1 MKNIRKIFC
10 VFLIISLFISVPVLN
25 ASGIENKGF
34 DDQFKDIGNES
45 KGRICDYDG
54 TEILKEVSQEP
65 DKDGNYEIT
74 LTVKGK
80 PKKVTKPVDI
90 LLIMDAS
97 NSMYY
102 NMDELKESMNS
113 LVDKVIDNIP
123 DSRIA
128 VVAFGT
134 YSEEVFSFND
144 KNNFTSKEEYKKAIK
159 KSYNNIEGMGNTNI
173 ESSWRLADEIFNN
186 ELNNNSNSK
195 KDVIFFSDGYPN
207 ISVDYLYSIGY
218 LSVDNYDYYKYYN
231 DYYLNE
237 KNYYLNQIYK
247 KAFEEG
253 KNYRNEHRDYEYEK
267 IMKENGN
274 TIGSWA
280 LYEYKKFYN
289 NYPDTNIFSVAL
301 IDNIPYEDKNSAKE
315 LLSKMQNS
323 GYFTID
329 SRFGQDNNENNS
341 KSLKEIYDKIA
352 NNIILDKE
360 MAKGLKITDVV
371 SKDFEIVKNGA
382 YDGKNSKIVNLS
394 DNSVIDLKENI
405 EGDKISWD
413 RGENI
418 IDSTDG
424 IQFKFKIK
432 PKDQYWGTGENKVYT
447 NDIATISYKK
457 PKEKNKIITG
467 IFNKPNLSIPYK
479 LGKIKVTKKFFD
491 ENGKEIKVDD
501 KKTYTVCIDGGDLG
515 KYYLKVDGNGNA
527 KVLDFYMRDEN
538 TDISNNTDTKK
549 GYLKVTESSE
559 NKRIYKVSE
568 IDTMD
573 SETKSIFVNGSK
585 KDSFELN
592 MKNNNID
599 IVINSSIKDEKYFY
613 DNKEKI
619 NDFGILKLN

>member
-45 KGRICDYDG
+45 EGRICDYDG
-54 TEILKEVSQEP
+54 TEILKEVSQKSDE
-65 DKDGNYEIT
+65 DGNYEIT

-102 NMDELKESMNS
+102 NMDELKASMNS

-159 KSYNNIEGMGNTNI
+159 KSYNNIEGRGNTNI

-207 ISVDYLYSIGY
+207 ESMNMLLESKYLEGGRE
-218 LSVDNYDYYKYYN
+218 YYEQYKKH
-231 DYYLNE
+231 LE
-237 KNYYLNQIYK
+237 QIYK
-247 KAFEEG
+247 TKI
-253 KNYRNEHRDYEYEK
+253 KKDSDYEK
-267 IMKENGN
+267 ILMDELNNGN
-274 TIGSWA
+274 YKSIDEWA
-280 LYEYKKFYN
+280 LYEYEKFYN

-467 IFNKPNLSIPYK
+467 IFNKPNLSVPYK

-491 ENGKEIKVDD
+491 EDGKEIKVDD

-585 KDSFELN
+585 NDSFELN
-592 MKNNNID
+592 MQNNNID

>member
-34 DDQFKDIGNES
+34 DDQFKDIANES
-45 KGRICDYDG
+45 EGRICDYDG
-54 TEILKEVSQEP
+54 TEILKEVSEKP
-65 DKDGNYEIT
+65 DEDGNYEIT

-207 ISVDYLYSIGY
+207 ESMNMLLESKYLEGGRE
-218 LSVDNYDYYKYYN
+218 YYEQYKKH
-231 DYYLNE
+231 LE
-237 KNYYLNQIYK
+237 QIYK
-247 KAFEEG
+247 TKI
-253 KNYRNEHRDYEYEK
+253 KKDSDYEK
-267 IMKENGN
+267 ILMDELNNGN
-274 TIGSWA
+274 YKSIDEWA
-280 LYEYKKFYN
+280 LYEYEKFYN

-479 LGKIKVTKKFFD
+479 LGKIKVTKKFFGED
-491 ENGKEIKVDD
+491 GKEIKVDD

-538 TDISNNTDTKK
+538 TDISNKKKKKK

>member
-102 NMDELKESMNS
+102 NMDELKASMNS

-123 DSRIA
+123 NSRIA

-173 ESSWRLADEIFNN
+173 ESSWRLADEIFKN

-207 ISVDYLYSIGY
+207 ESMNMLLESKYLEGGREYYEQYKKY
-218 LSVDNYDYYKYYN
+218 L
-231 DYYLNE
+231 E
-237 KNYYLNQIYK
+237 QIYK
-247 KAFEEG
+247 IKI
-253 KNYRNEHRDYEYEK
+253 KKDSDYEK
-267 IMKENGN
+267 ILMDELNNGN
-274 TIGSWA
+274 YKSIDEWA
-280 LYEYKKFYN
+280 LYEYEKFYN

-329 SRFGQDNNENNS
+329 SRFSQGKQKNNS

-432 PKDQYWGTGENKVYT
+432 PKNQYWGTGDNKVYT

-479 LGKIKVTKKFFD
+479 LGKIKVTKKFFGED
-491 ENGKEIKVDD
+491 GKEIKVDD

-559 NKRIYKVSE
+559 NKRIYRVSE

-585 KDSFELN
+585 NDSFELN
-592 MKNNNID
+592 MQNNNID

>member
-54 TEILKEVSQEP
+54 TEILKEVSEKP
-65 DKDGNYEIT
+65 DEDGNYEIT

-102 NMDELKESMNS
+102 NMDELKASMNS

-159 KSYNNIEGMGNTNI
+159 KSYNNIEGRGNTNI

-207 ISVDYLYSIGY
+207 ESMNMLLESKYLEGGRE
-218 LSVDNYDYYKYYN
+218 YYEQYKKH
-231 DYYLNE
+231 LE
-237 KNYYLNQIYK
+237 QIYK
-247 KAFEEG
+247 TKI
-253 KNYRNEHRDYEYEK
+253 KKDSDYEK
-267 IMKENGN
+267 ILMDELNNGN
-274 TIGSWA
+274 YKSIDEWA
-280 LYEYKKFYN
+280 LYEYEKFYN

-315 LLSKMQNS
+315 LLSKMQNL

-371 SKDFEIVKNGA
+371 SKDFEIVKNGD

-405 EGDKISWD
+405 EEDKISWD

-491 ENGKEIKVDD
+491 EYGKEIKVDN

-538 TDISNNTDTKK
+538 TDISNNTDTEK

>member
-102 NMDELKESMNS
+102 NMDELKASMNS

-134 YSEEVFSFND
+134 YSEEVFSFNN

-159 KSYNNIEGMGNTNI
+159 KSYNNIEGRGNTNI
-173 ESSWRLADEIFNN
+173 ESSWRLADEIFKN
-186 ELNNNSNSK
+186 ELNNNFNSK

-207 ISVDYLYSIGY
+207 ESMNMLLESKYLEGGRE
-218 LSVDNYDYYKYYN
+218 YYEQYKKH
-231 DYYLNE
+231 LE
-237 KNYYLNQIYK
+237 QIYK
-247 KAFEEG
+247 TKI
-253 KNYRNEHRDYEYEK
+253 KKDSDYEK
-267 IMKENGN
+267 ILMDELNNGN
-274 TIGSWA
+274 YKSIDEWA
-280 LYEYKKFYN
+280 LYEYEKFYN

-467 IFNKPNLSIPYK
+467 IFNKPNLSVPYK

-501 KKTYTVCIDGGDLG
+501 KNLIILI
-515 KYYLKVDGNGNA
+515 L
-527 KVLDFYMRDEN
+527 
-538 TDISNNTDTKK
+538 
-549 GYLKVTESSE
+549 
-559 NKRIYKVSE
+559 
-568 IDTMD
+568 
-573 SETKSIFVNGSK
+573 K
-585 KDSFELN
+585 KD
-592 MKNNNID
+592 I
-599 IVINSSIKDEKYFY
+599 
-613 DNKEKI
+613 
-619 NDFGILKLN
+619 

>member
-65 DKDGNYEIT
+65 DEDGNYEIT

-102 NMDELKESMNS
+102 NMDELKASMNS

-134 YSEEVFSFND
+134 YSEEVFSFNN

-159 KSYNNIEGMGNTNI
+159 KSYNNIEGRGNTNI

-207 ISVDYLYSIGY
+207 ESMNMLLESKYLEGGRE
-218 LSVDNYDYYKYYN
+218 YYEQYKKH
-231 DYYLNE
+231 LE
-237 KNYYLNQIYK
+237 QIYK
-247 KAFEEG
+247 TKI
-253 KNYRNEHRDYEYEK
+253 KKDSDYEK
-267 IMKENGN
+267 ILMDELNNGN
-274 TIGSWA
+274 YKSIDEWA
-280 LYEYKKFYN
+280 LYEYEKFYN

-315 LLSKMQNS
+315 LLSKMQNL

-371 SKDFEIVKNGA
+371 SKDFEIVKNGD

-405 EGDKISWD
+405 EEDKISWD

-418 IDSTDG
+418 IDSIDG

-491 ENGKEIKVDD
+491 EYGKEIKVDN

-538 TDISNNTDTKK
+538 TDISNNTDTEK

>member
-65 DKDGNYEIT
+65 DEDGNYEIT

-102 NMDELKESMNS
+102 NMDELKASMNS

-134 YSEEVFSFND
+134 YSEEVFSFNN

-159 KSYNNIEGMGNTNI
+159 KSYNNIEGRGNTNI
-173 ESSWRLADEIFNN
+173 ESSWRLADEIFKN
-186 ELNNNSNSK
+186 ELNNNFNSK

-207 ISVDYLYSIGY
+207 ESMNMLLESKYLEGGRE
-218 LSVDNYDYYKYYN
+218 YYEQYKKH
-231 DYYLNE
+231 LE
-237 KNYYLNQIYK
+237 QIYK
-247 KAFEEG
+247 TKI
-253 KNYRNEHRDYEYEK
+253 KKDSDYEK
-267 IMKENGN
+267 ILMDELNNGN
-274 TIGSWA
+274 YKSIDEWA
-280 LYEYKKFYN
+280 LYEYEKFYN

-467 IFNKPNLSIPYK
+467 IFNKPNLSVPYK
-479 LGKIKVTKKFFD
+479 LGKIKVTKKFFGED
-491 ENGKEIKVDD
+491 GKEIKVDD

-585 KDSFELN
+585 NDSFELN
-592 MKNNNID
+592 MQNNNID

>member
-45 KGRICDYDG
+45 EGRICDYDG
-54 TEILKEVSQEP
+54 TEILKEVSQKP
-65 DKDGNYEIT
+65 DEDGNYEIT

-102 NMDELKESMNS
+102 NMDELKASMNS

-134 YSEEVFSFND
+134 YSEEVFSFNN

-159 KSYNNIEGMGNTNI
+159 KSYNNIEGRGNTNI
-173 ESSWRLADEIFNN
+173 ESSWRLADEIFKN
-186 ELNNNSNSK
+186 ELNNNFNSK

-207 ISVDYLYSIGY
+207 ESMNMLLESKYLEGGRE
-218 LSVDNYDYYKYYN
+218 YYEQYKKH
-231 DYYLNE
+231 LE
-237 KNYYLNQIYK
+237 QIYK
-247 KAFEEG
+247 TKI
-253 KNYRNEHRDYEYEK
+253 KKDSDYEK
-267 IMKENGN
+267 ILMDELNNGN
-274 TIGSWA
+274 YKSIDEWA
-280 LYEYKKFYN
+280 LYEYEKFYN

-467 IFNKPNLSIPYK
+467 IFNKPNLSVPYK

-585 KDSFELN
+585 NDSFELN
-592 MKNNNID
+592 MQNNNID

>member
-102 NMDELKESMNS
+102 NMDELKASMNS

-207 ISVDYLYSIGY
+207 ESMNMLLESKYLEGGRE
-218 LSVDNYDYYKYYN
+218 YYEQYKKH
-231 DYYLNE
+231 LE
-237 KNYYLNQIYK
+237 QIYK
-247 KAFEEG
+247 TKI
-253 KNYRNEHRDYEYEK
+253 KKDSDYEK
-267 IMKENGN
+267 ILMDELNNGN
-274 TIGSWA
+274 YKSIDEWA
-280 LYEYKKFYN
+280 LYEYEKFYN

-457 PKEKNKIITG
+457 TKEKNKIITG
-467 IFNKPNLSIPYK
+467 IFNKPNLSVPYK

-491 ENGKEIKVDD
+491 ENGKEIKVDN

-592 MKNNNID
+592 MQNNNID

>member
-34 DDQFKDIGNES
+34 DDQFKDIANES

-65 DKDGNYEIT
+65 DEYGNYEIT

-102 NMDELKESMNS
+102 NMDELKASMNS

-159 KSYNNIEGMGNTNI
+159 KSYNNIEGRGNTNI
-173 ESSWRLADEIFNN
+173 ESSWRLADEIFKN

-207 ISVDYLYSIGY
+207 ESMNMLLESKYLEGGREYYEQYKKY
-218 LSVDNYDYYKYYN
+218 L
-231 DYYLNE
+231 E
-237 KNYYLNQIYK
+237 QIYK
-247 KAFEEG
+247 IKI
-253 KNYRNEHRDYEYEK
+253 KKDSDYEK
-267 IMKENGN
+267 ILMDELNNGN
-274 TIGSWA
+274 YKSIDEWA
-280 LYEYKKFYN
+280 LYEYEKFYN

-329 SRFGQDNNENNS
+329 SRFDQDNNENNS

-405 EGDKISWD
+405 EEDKISWD

-479 LGKIKVTKKFFD
+479 LGKIKVTKKFFGED
-491 ENGKEIKVDD
+491 GKEIKVDD

-592 MKNNNID
+592 MQNNNID

>member
-45 KGRICDYDG
+45 EGRICDYDG
-54 TEILKEVSQEP
+54 TEILKEVSEKP
-65 DKDGNYEIT
+65 DEDGNYEIT

-123 DSRIA
+123 NSRIA

-173 ESSWRLADEIFNN
+173 EGTWRLADEIFNN

-207 ISVDYLYSIGY
+207 ESMNMLLESKYLEGGREYYEQYKKY
-218 LSVDNYDYYKYYN
+218 L
-231 DYYLNE
+231 E
-237 KNYYLNQIYK
+237 QIYK
-247 KAFEEG
+247 IKI
-253 KNYRNEHRDYEYEK
+253 KKDSDYEK
-267 IMKENGN
+267 ILMDELNNGN
-274 TIGSWA
+274 YKSIDEWA
-280 LYEYKKFYN
+280 LYEYEKFYN

-329 SRFGQDNNENNS
+329 SRFSQGKQKNNS

-432 PKDQYWGTGENKVYT
+432 PKNQYWGTGDNKVYT

-479 LGKIKVTKKFFD
+479 IGKIKVTKKFFGED
-491 ENGKEIKVDD
+491 GKEIKVDD

-538 TDISNNTDTKK
+538 TDISNNNDTKK

-559 NKRIYKVSE
+559 NKRIYRVSE

-573 SETKSIFVNGSK
+573 
-585 KDSFELN
+585 
-592 MKNNNID
+592 
-599 IVINSSIKDEKYFY
+599 
-613 DNKEKI
+613 
-619 NDFGILKLN
+619 

>member
-65 DKDGNYEIT
+65 DEDGNYEIT

-102 NMDELKESMNS
+102 NMDELKASMNS

-159 KSYNNIEGMGNTNI
+159 KSYNNIEGRGNTNI

-207 ISVDYLYSIGY
+207 ESMNMLLESKYLEGGRE
-218 LSVDNYDYYKYYN
+218 YYEQYKKH
-231 DYYLNE
+231 LE
-237 KNYYLNQIYK
+237 QIYK
-247 KAFEEG
+247 TKI
-253 KNYRNEHRDYEYEK
+253 KKDSDYEK
-267 IMKENGN
+267 ILMDELNNGN
-274 TIGSWA
+274 YKSIDEWA
-280 LYEYKKFYN
+280 LYEYEKFYN

-405 EGDKISWD
+405 EEDKISWD

-424 IQFKFKIK
+424 VQFKFKIK

-467 IFNKPNLSIPYK
+467 IFNKPNLSVPYK

-491 ENGKEIKVDD
+491 EDGKEIKVDD
-501 KKTYTVCIDGGDLG
+501 KKTYIVCIDGGDLG

>member
-102 NMDELKESMNS
+102 NMDELKASMNS

-134 YSEEVFSFND
+134 EVEEVFSFSN
-144 KNNFTSKEEYKKAIK
+144 KNNFTSKEEYKNAIK
-159 KSYNNIEGMGNTNI
+159 DSYYYITGRGNTNI
-173 ESSWRLADEIFNN
+173 EGTWRVADEIFKN

-207 ISVDYLYSIGY
+207 ESMNMLLESKYLEGGRE
-218 LSVDNYDYYKYYN
+218 YYEQYKKH
-231 DYYLNE
+231 LE
-237 KNYYLNQIYK
+237 QIYK
-247 KAFEEG
+247 TKI
-253 KNYRNEHRDYEYEK
+253 KKDSDYEK
-267 IMKENGN
+267 ILMDELNNGN
-274 TIGSWA
+274 YKSIDEWA
-280 LYEYKKFYN
+280 LYEYEKFYN

-341 KSLKEIYDKIA
+341 KSLKGIYDKIA

-467 IFNKPNLSIPYK
+467 IFNKPNLSVPYK

-491 ENGKEIKVDD
+491 ENGKEIKVDN

-585 KDSFELN
+585 NDSFELN
-592 MKNNNID
+592 MQNNNID

>member
-54 TEILKEVSQEP
+54 TEILKEVSQKP
-65 DKDGNYEIT
+65 DEDGNYEIT

-102 NMDELKESMNS
+102 NMDELKASMNS

-207 ISVDYLYSIGY
+207 ESMNMLLESKYLEGGRE
-218 LSVDNYDYYKYYN
+218 YYEQYKKHF
-231 DYYLNE
+231 E
-237 KNYYLNQIYK
+237 QIYK
-247 KAFEEG
+247 TKI
-253 KNYRNEHRDYEYEK
+253 KKDSDYEK
-267 IMKENGN
+267 ILMDELNNGN
-274 TIGSWA
+274 YKSIDEWA
-280 LYEYKKFYN
+280 LYEYEKFYN

-405 EGDKISWD
+405 EEDKISWD

-467 IFNKPNLSIPYK
+467 IFNKPNLSVPYK

-491 ENGKEIKVDD
+491 EDGKEIKVDD

-585 KDSFELN
+585 NDSFELN
-592 MKNNNID
+592 MQNNNID

>member
-102 NMDELKESMNS
+102 NMDELKASMNS

-207 ISVDYLYSIGY
+207 ESMNMLLESKYLEGGREYYEQYKKY
-218 LSVDNYDYYKYYN
+218 L
-231 DYYLNE
+231 E
-237 KNYYLNQIYK
+237 QIYK
-247 KAFEEG
+247 IKI
-253 KNYRNEHRDYEYEK
+253 KKDSDYEK
-267 IMKENGN
+267 ILMDELNNGN
-274 TIGSWA
+274 YKSIDEWA
-280 LYEYKKFYN
+280 LYEYEKFYN

-371 SKDFEIVKNGA
+371 SKDFEIVKNGD

-405 EGDKISWD
+405 EEDKISWD

>member
-102 NMDELKESMNS
+102 NMDELKASMNS

-123 DSRIA
+123 NFRIA

-173 ESSWRLADEIFNN
+173 ESSWRLADEIFKN

-207 ISVDYLYSIGY
+207 ESMNMLLESKYLEGGREYYEQYKKY
-218 LSVDNYDYYKYYN
+218 L
-231 DYYLNE
+231 E
-237 KNYYLNQIYK
+237 QIYK
-247 KAFEEG
+247 IKI
-253 KNYRNEHRDYEYEK
+253 KKDSDYEK
-267 IMKENGN
+267 ILMDELNNGN
-274 TIGSWA
+274 YKSIDEWA
-280 LYEYKKFYN
+280 LYEYEKFYN

-329 SRFGQDNNENNS
+329 SRFSQGKQKNNS

-405 EGDKISWD
+405 EEDKISWD

-467 IFNKPNLSIPYK
+467 IFNKPNLSVPYK

-515 KYYLKVDGNGNA
+515 KYYLKVDGNGNT

>member
-65 DKDGNYEIT
+65 DEYGNYEIT

-102 NMDELKESMNS
+102 NMDELKASMNS

-134 YSEEVFSFND
+134 YSEEVFSFNN

-159 KSYNNIEGMGNTNI
+159 KSYNNIEGRGNTNI
-173 ESSWRLADEIFNN
+173 ESSWRLADEIFKN
-186 ELNNNSNSK
+186 ELNNNFNSK

-207 ISVDYLYSIGY
+207 ESMNMLLESKYLEGGRE
-218 LSVDNYDYYKYYN
+218 YYEQYKKH
-231 DYYLNE
+231 LE
-237 KNYYLNQIYK
+237 QIYK
-247 KAFEEG
+247 TKI
-253 KNYRNEHRDYEYEK
+253 KKDSDYEK
-267 IMKENGN
+267 ILMDELNNGN
-274 TIGSWA
+274 YKSIDEWA
-280 LYEYKKFYN
+280 LYEYEKFYN

-329 SRFGQDNNENNS
+329 SRFDQDNNENNS

-405 EGDKISWD
+405 EEDKISWD

-585 KDSFELN
+585 NDSFELN
-592 MKNNNID
+592 MQNNNID

>member
-65 DKDGNYEIT
+65 DEDGNYEIT

-102 NMDELKESMNS
+102 NMDELKASMNS

-134 YSEEVFSFND
+134 YSEEVFSFNN

-159 KSYNNIEGMGNTNI
+159 KSYNNIEGRGNTNI

-207 ISVDYLYSIGY
+207 ESMNMLLESKYLEGGRE
-218 LSVDNYDYYKYYN
+218 YYEQYKKH
-231 DYYLNE
+231 LE
-237 KNYYLNQIYK
+237 QIYK
-247 KAFEEG
+247 TKI
-253 KNYRNEHRDYEYEK
+253 KKDSDYEK
-267 IMKENGN
+267 ILMDELNNGN
-274 TIGSWA
+274 YKSIDEWA
-280 LYEYKKFYN
+280 LYEYEKFYN

-413 RGENI
+413 RDENI

-491 ENGKEIKVDD
+491 EDGKEIKVDN
-501 KKTYTVCIDGGDLG
+501 KKTYTVCIDGGDLE

-538 TDISNNTDTKK
+538 TDTSNNTDTKK

-592 MKNNNID
+592 MQNNNID

>member
-102 NMDELKESMNS
+102 NMDELKASMNS

-123 DSRIA
+123 NSRIA

-173 ESSWRLADEIFNN
+173 ESSWRLADEIFKN

-207 ISVDYLYSIGY
+207 ESMNMLLESKYLEGGREYYEQYKKY
-218 LSVDNYDYYKYYN
+218 L
-231 DYYLNE
+231 E
-237 KNYYLNQIYK
+237 QIYK
-247 KAFEEG
+247 IKI
-253 KNYRNEHRDYEYEK
+253 KKDSDYEK
-267 IMKENGN
+267 ILMDELNNGN
-274 TIGSWA
+274 YKSIDEWA
-280 LYEYKKFYN
+280 LYEYEKFYN

-329 SRFGQDNNENNS
+329 SRFSQGKQKNNS

-432 PKDQYWGTGENKVYT
+432 PKNQYWGTGDNKVYT

-491 ENGKEIKVDD
+491 ENGKEVKVDD

-538 TDISNNTDTKK
+538 TDISNNNDTKK

-585 KDSFELN
+585 NDSFELN
-592 MKNNNID
+592 MQNNNID

>member
-34 DDQFKDIGNES
+34 DDQFKDIGDES

-159 KSYNNIEGMGNTNI
+159 KSYNNIEGRGNTNI

-207 ISVDYLYSIGY
+207 ESMNMLLESKYLEGGRE
-218 LSVDNYDYYKYYN
+218 YYEQYKKH
-231 DYYLNE
+231 LE
-237 KNYYLNQIYK
+237 QIYK
-247 KAFEEG
+247 TKI
-253 KNYRNEHRDYEYEK
+253 KKDSDYEK
-267 IMKENGN
+267 ILMDELNNGN
-274 TIGSWA
+274 YKSIDEWA
-280 LYEYKKFYN
+280 LYEYEKFYN

-432 PKDQYWGTGENKVYT
+432 PKDQYWGTGESKVYT

-467 IFNKPNLSIPYK
+467 IFNKPNLSVPYK

-501 KKTYTVCIDGGDLG
+501 KKTYTVCIDGGELG

-585 KDSFELN
+585 NDSFELN
-592 MKNNNID
+592 MQNNNID

>member
-54 TEILKEVSQEP
+54 TEILKEVSQKP
-65 DKDGNYEIT
+65 DEDGNYEIT

-207 ISVDYLYSIGY
+207 ESMNMLLESKYLEGGRE
-218 LSVDNYDYYKYYN
+218 YYEQYKKH
-231 DYYLNE
+231 LE
-237 KNYYLNQIYK
+237 QIYK
-247 KAFEEG
+247 TKI
-253 KNYRNEHRDYEYEK
+253 KKDSDYEK
-267 IMKENGN
+267 ILMDELNNGN
-274 TIGSWA
+274 YKSIDEWA
-280 LYEYKKFYN
+280 LYEYEKFYN

-394 DNSVIDLKENI
+394 DNSVIYLKENI
-405 EGDKISWD
+405 EEDKISWD

-467 IFNKPNLSIPYK
+467 IFNKPNLSVPYK

-491 ENGKEIKVDD
+491 EYGKEIKVDN

-538 TDISNNTDTKK
+538 TDISNNTDTEK

>member
-54 TEILKEVSQEP
+54 TEILKEVSEKP
-65 DKDGNYEIT
+65 DEDGNYEIT

-102 NMDELKESMNS
+102 NMDELKASMNS

-159 KSYNNIEGMGNTNI
+159 KSYNNIEGRGNTNI

-207 ISVDYLYSIGY
+207 ESMNMLLESKYLEGGRE
-218 LSVDNYDYYKYYN
+218 YYEQYKKH
-231 DYYLNE
+231 LE
-237 KNYYLNQIYK
+237 QIYK
-247 KAFEEG
+247 TKI
-253 KNYRNEHRDYEYEK
+253 KKDSDYEK
-267 IMKENGN
+267 ILMDELNNGN
-274 TIGSWA
+274 YKSIDEWA
-280 LYEYKKFYN
+280 LYEYEKFYN

-315 LLSKMQNS
+315 LLSKMQNL

-371 SKDFEIVKNGA
+371 SKDFEIVKNGD
-382 YDGKNSKIVNLS
+382 YDGKNSKIVNIS

-405 EGDKISWD
+405 EEDKISWD

-491 ENGKEIKVDD
+491 EYGKEIKVDN

-538 TDISNNTDTKK
+538 TDISNNTDTEK

>member
-65 DKDGNYEIT
+65 DEYGNYEIT

-123 DSRIA
+123 NSRIA
-128 VVAFGT
+128 VIAFGT
-134 YSEEVFSFND
+134 EVEEVFSFNN
-144 KNNFTSKEEYKKAIK
+144 KNKFTSKEEYKKAIK

-173 ESSWRLADEIFNN
+173 EGTWRRADEIFKN

-207 ISVDYLYSIGY
+207 VSRDEMFARGY
-218 LSVDNYDYYKYYN
+218 IARDRWDDDERYK
-231 DYYLNE
+231 
-237 KNYYLNQIYK
+237 
-247 KAFEEG
+247 F
-253 KNYRNEHRDYEYEK
+253 RDYKDFLDGYYYRINKKDLEYEK
-267 IMKENGN
+267 LMMSDKAYGN
-274 TIGSWA
+274 YKSIYEWA
-280 LYEYKKFYN
+280 LYEYGKFYN
-289 NYPDTNIFSVAL
+289 DYPDTNIFSVAL

-405 EGDKISWD
+405 EEDKISWD

-467 IFNKPNLSIPYK
+467 IFNKPNLSVPYK

-538 TDISNNTDTKK
+538 TDISNNTDTEK

-573 SETKSIFVNGSK
+573 SETKSIFVNDSK

>member
-102 NMDELKESMNS
+102 NMDELKASMNS

-123 DSRIA
+123 NSRIA

-173 ESSWRLADEIFNN
+173 ESSWRLADEIFKN

-207 ISVDYLYSIGY
+207 ESMNMLLESKYLEGGREYYEQYKKY
-218 LSVDNYDYYKYYN
+218 L
-231 DYYLNE
+231 E
-237 KNYYLNQIYK
+237 QIYK
-247 KAFEEG
+247 IKI
-253 KNYRNEHRDYEYEK
+253 KKDSDYEK
-267 IMKENGN
+267 ILMDELNNGN
-274 TIGSWA
+274 YKSIDEWA
-280 LYEYKKFYN
+280 LYEYEKFYN

-329 SRFGQDNNENNS
+329 SRFSQGKQKNNS

-405 EGDKISWD
+405 EEDKISWD

-467 IFNKPNLSIPYK
+467 IFNKPNLSVPYK

-568 IDTMD
+568 IDTMN

-592 MKNNNID
+592 MQNNNID
-599 IVINSSIKDEKYFY
+599 IVINSSIKYEKYFY

>member
-65 DKDGNYEIT
+65 DEDGNYEIT

-80 PKKVTKPVDI
+80 PKKVTKSVDI

-102 NMDELKESMNS
+102 NMDELKASMNS

-207 ISVDYLYSIGY
+207 ESMNMLLESKYLEGGRE
-218 LSVDNYDYYKYYN
+218 YYEQYKKH
-231 DYYLNE
+231 LE
-237 KNYYLNQIYK
+237 QIYK
-247 KAFEEG
+247 TKI
-253 KNYRNEHRDYEYEK
+253 KKDSDYEK
-267 IMKENGN
+267 ILMDQLNNGN
-274 TIGSWA
+274 YKSIDEWA
-280 LYEYKKFYN
+280 LYEYEKFYN

-329 SRFGQDNNENNS
+329 SRFSQDNNENNS

-467 IFNKPNLSIPYK
+467 IFNKPNLSVPYK

-501 KKTYTVCIDGGDLG
+501 KKTYTVCIDGGELG

-549 GYLKVTESSE
+549 GYLKVTENSE
-559 NKRIYKVSE
+559 SKRIYKVSE

-585 KDSFELN
+585 NDSFELN
-592 MKNNNID
+592 MQNNNID

>member
-102 NMDELKESMNS
+102 NMDELKASMNS

-123 DSRIA
+123 NSRIA

-173 ESSWRLADEIFNN
+173 ESSWRLADEIFKN

-207 ISVDYLYSIGY
+207 ESMNMLLESKYLEGGREYYEQYKKY
-218 LSVDNYDYYKYYN
+218 L
-231 DYYLNE
+231 E
-237 KNYYLNQIYK
+237 QIYK
-247 KAFEEG
+247 IKI
-253 KNYRNEHRDYEYEK
+253 KKDSDYEK
-267 IMKENGN
+267 ILMDELNNGN
-274 TIGSWA
+274 YKSIDEWA
-280 LYEYKKFYN
+280 LYEYEKFYN

-329 SRFGQDNNENNS
+329 SRFSQGKQKNNS

-405 EGDKISWD
+405 EEDKISCD

-467 IFNKPNLSIPYK
+467 IFNKPNLSVPYK

-515 KYYLKVDGNGNA
+515 KYYLKVDGNGNT

-585 KDSFELN
+585 NDSFELN
-592 MKNNNID
+592 MQNNNID

>member
-34 DDQFKDIGNES
+34 DDQFKDIANES
-45 KGRICDYDG
+45 EGRICDYDG
-54 TEILKEVSQEP
+54 TEILKEVSEKP
-65 DKDGNYEIT
+65 DEDGNYEIT

-173 ESSWRLADEIFNN
+173 EGTWRLADEIFNN

-207 ISVDYLYSIGY
+207 ESMNMLLESKYLEGGREYYEQYKKY
-218 LSVDNYDYYKYYN
+218 L
-231 DYYLNE
+231 E
-237 KNYYLNQIYK
+237 QIYK
-247 KAFEEG
+247 IKI
-253 KNYRNEHRDYEYEK
+253 KKDSDYEK
-267 IMKENGN
+267 ILMDELNNGN
-274 TIGSWA
+274 YKSIDEWA
-280 LYEYKKFYN
+280 LYEYEKFYN

-329 SRFGQDNNENNS
+329 SRFSQGKQKNNS

-432 PKDQYWGTGENKVYT
+432 PKNQYWGTGDNKVYT

-479 LGKIKVTKKFFD
+479 IGKIKVTKKFFGED
-491 ENGKEIKVDD
+491 GKEIKVDD

-538 TDISNNTDTKK
+538 TDISNNNDTKK

-559 NKRIYKVSE
+559 NKRIYRVSE

-585 KDSFELN
+585 NDSFELN
-592 MKNNNID
+592 MQNNNID

>member
-65 DKDGNYEIT
+65 DEDGNYEIT

-102 NMDELKESMNS
+102 NMDELKASMNS

-134 YSEEVFSFND
+134 YSEEVFSFNN

-159 KSYNNIEGMGNTNI
+159 KSYNNIEGRGNTNI

-207 ISVDYLYSIGY
+207 ESMNMLLESKYLEGGRE
-218 LSVDNYDYYKYYN
+218 YYEQYKKH
-231 DYYLNE
+231 LE
-237 KNYYLNQIYK
+237 QIYK
-247 KAFEEG
+247 TKI
-253 KNYRNEHRDYEYEK
+253 KKDSDYEK
-267 IMKENGN
+267 ILMDELNNGN
-274 TIGSWA
+274 YKSIDEWA
-280 LYEYKKFYN
+280 LYEYEKFYN

-413 RGENI
+413 RDENI

-491 ENGKEIKVDD
+491 EDGKEIKVDN

-538 TDISNNTDTKK
+538 TDTSNNTDTKK

>member
-54 TEILKEVSQEP
+54 TEILKEVSEKP
-65 DKDGNYEIT
+65 DEDGNYEIT

-102 NMDELKESMNS
+102 NMDELKASMNS

-159 KSYNNIEGMGNTNI
+159 KSYNNIEGRGNTNI

-207 ISVDYLYSIGY
+207 ESMNMLLESKYLEGGRE
-218 LSVDNYDYYKYYN
+218 YYEQYKKH
-231 DYYLNE
+231 LE
-237 KNYYLNQIYK
+237 QIYK
-247 KAFEEG
+247 TKI
-253 KNYRNEHRDYEYEK
+253 KKDSDYEK
-267 IMKENGN
+267 ILMDELNNGN
-274 TIGSWA
+274 YKSIDEWA
-280 LYEYKKFYN
+280 LYEYEKFYN

-491 ENGKEIKVDD
+491 EDGKEIKVDD

-592 MKNNNID
+592 MQNNNID

>member
-65 DKDGNYEIT
+65 DEYGNYEIT

-123 DSRIA
+123 NSRIA
-128 VVAFGT
+128 VIAFGT
-134 YSEEVFSFND
+134 EVEEVFSFND
-144 KNNFTSKEEYKKAIK
+144 KNKFTSKEEYKKAIK

-173 ESSWRLADEIFNN
+173 EGTWRRADEIFKN

-207 ISVDYLYSIGY
+207 VSRDEMFARGY
-218 LSVDNYDYYKYYN
+218 IARDRWDDNERYK
-231 DYYLNE
+231 
-237 KNYYLNQIYK
+237 
-247 KAFEEG
+247 F
-253 KNYRNEHRDYEYEK
+253 RDYKDFLDGYYYRINKKDLEYEK
-267 IMKENGN
+267 LMMSDKAYGN
-274 TIGSWA
+274 YKSIYEWA
-280 LYEYKKFYN
+280 LYEYGKFYN
-289 NYPDTNIFSVAL
+289 DYPDTNIFSVAL

-329 SRFGQDNNENNS
+329 SRFSQGKQKNNS

-405 EGDKISWD
+405 EEDKISWD

-467 IFNKPNLSIPYK
+467 IFNKPNLSVPYK

-491 ENGKEIKVDD
+491 EDGKEIKVDD

-592 MKNNNID
+592 MQNNNID

>member
-34 DDQFKDIGNES
+34 DDQFKDIANES
-45 KGRICDYDG
+45 EGRICDYDG
-54 TEILKEVSQEP
+54 TEILKEVSEKP
-65 DKDGNYEIT
+65 DEDGNYEIT

-207 ISVDYLYSIGY
+207 ESMNMLLESKYLEGGRE
-218 LSVDNYDYYKYYN
+218 YYEQYKKH
-231 DYYLNE
+231 LE
-237 KNYYLNQIYK
+237 QIYK
-247 KAFEEG
+247 TKI
-253 KNYRNEHRDYEYEK
+253 KKDSDYEK
-267 IMKENGN
+267 ILMDELNNGN
-274 TIGSWA
+274 YKSIDEWA
-280 LYEYKKFYN
+280 LYEYEKFYN

-479 LGKIKVTKKFFD
+479 LGKIKVTKKFFGED
-491 ENGKEIKVDD
+491 GKEIKVDD

-538 TDISNNTDTKK
+538 TDISNNTDTEK

-585 KDSFELN
+585 NDSFELN
-592 MKNNNID
+592 MQNNNID

>member
-65 DKDGNYEIT
+65 DEDGNYEIT

-102 NMDELKESMNS
+102 NMDELKASMNS

-134 YSEEVFSFND
+134 YSEEVFSFNN

-159 KSYNNIEGMGNTNI
+159 KSYNNIEGRGNTNI

-207 ISVDYLYSIGY
+207 ESMNMLLESKYLEGGRE
-218 LSVDNYDYYKYYN
+218 YYEQYKKH
-231 DYYLNE
+231 LE
-237 KNYYLNQIYK
+237 QIYK
-247 KAFEEG
+247 TKI
-253 KNYRNEHRDYEYEK
+253 KKDSDYEK
-267 IMKENGN
+267 ILMDELNNGN
-274 TIGSWA
+274 YKSIDEWA
-280 LYEYKKFYN
+280 LYEYEKFYN

-405 EGDKISWD
+405 EEDKISWD

-467 IFNKPNLSIPYK
+467 IFNKPNLSVPYK

-592 MKNNNID
+592 MQNNNID
-599 IVINSSIKDEKYFY
+599 IVINSSIKYEKYFY